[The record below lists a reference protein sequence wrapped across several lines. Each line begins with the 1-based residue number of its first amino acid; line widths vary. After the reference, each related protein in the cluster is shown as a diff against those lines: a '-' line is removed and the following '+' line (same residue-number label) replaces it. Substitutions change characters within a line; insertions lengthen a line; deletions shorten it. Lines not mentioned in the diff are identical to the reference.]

1 MVLSL
6 VVLAAG
12 AMAAPQ
18 PSPFPAPSPAPSPGP
33 SPSPAPVPADSQY
46 PAPLPDTD
54 MFTTTVTRTVS
65 GQGFGGDK
73 TAPITR
79 TETATE
85 TYSAGVLLRP
95 SAGGGVNVG
104 AIVGVVCALV
114 GLIAGLGLWYFLVSH
129 HLGEDDPFW
138 NVGSVTIASPADLH
152 VQSLTPVPP
161 RRAEVRI
168 RERQRPRA
176 AGVLARRPQEGGRGR
191 GAGEPAASVLAWTAV
206 ATERVPSLSPHHVPH
221 AAKRGLVA
229 VAHRGGHWRRRPYL
243 CPQRWA
249 GGTSLVV

>member
-1 MVLSL
+1 MMWCALLSCPLSRIAVMLLAL
-6 VVLAAG
+6 VVFAAG

-33 SPSPAPVPADSQY
+33 APSPAPAPADSQY
-46 PAPLPDTD
+46 PAPLPDRD

-129 HLGEDDPFW
+129 HLGEDEPLLEC
-138 NVGSVTIASPADLH
+138 GEAS
-152 VQSLTPVPP
+152 QSPP
-161 RRAEVRI
+161 LQI
-168 RERQRPRA
+168 Y
-176 AGVLARRPQEGGRGR
+176 
-191 GAGEPAASVLAWTAV
+191 
-206 ATERVPSLSPHHVPH
+206 RV
-221 AAKRGLVA
+221 
-229 VAHRGGHWRRRPYL
+229 
-243 CPQRWA
+243 
-249 GGTSLVV
+249 